1 MASPQLVRHQESI
14 PKLDERDSSTNLNS
28 NQGKEDDIKVKIA
41 DLGNSC
47 WISHHF
53 TNDIQTRQY
62 RSPEVI
68 IGQKYSTP
76 ADLWSL
82 GCIVFELLTGDFLF
96 DPKSSERY
104 TKDDGNYYK

>member
-1 MASPQLVRHQESI
+1 METLNDVDLETGEE
-14 PKLDERDSSTNLNS
+14 LDDEI
-28 NQGKEDDIKVKIA
+28 EVKIA

-47 WISHHF
+47 WISQHF

-68 IGQKYSTP
+68 LGQKYSTP

-96 DPKSSERY
+96 DPKSSESQRY
-104 TKDDGNYYK
+104 TKDDGKKVI